1 MPGSRIV
8 LVLVLALGAVGLA
21 GCGGGGDEAA
31 TTDTETTAAPT
42 IPVGSTL
49 QASVGPGFEI
59 SLTSEAG
66 DDVTTLSAGEYTI
79 DVDDKSSAHNFHLTG
94 PGGVDEDSG
103 VNEIGSSTWTVTF
116 EEGSYHFQCDPHASS
131 MNGDFEVTTG

>member
-1 MPGSRIV
+1 M
-8 LVLVLALGAVGLA
+8 LALGSIGLV
-21 GCGGGGDEAA
+21 GCGGGDDKAG
-31 TTDTETTAAPT
+31 TTETETTAEPT

-59 SLTSEAG
+59 SLTGENG
-66 DDVTTLSAGEYTI
+66 DEVTTLAAGEYTI

-94 PGGVDEDSG
+94 SGVDEDSG

-116 EEGSYHFQCDPHASS
+116 EEGSYHFQCDPHASQ
-131 MNGDFEVTTG
+131 MNGDFEVTG

>member
-1 MPGSRIV
+1 MPGARIA
-8 LVLVLALGAVGLA
+8 LALVLALGSIGLV
-21 GCGGGGDEAA
+21 GCGGGDDEAG
-31 TTDTETTAAPT
+31 TTETETTAGPT

-59 SLTSEAG
+59 SLTSENG
-66 DDVTTLSAGEYTI
+66 DDVTTLAAGEYTI

-94 PGGVDEDSG
+94 SGVDEDSG

-116 EEGSYHFQCDPHASS
+116 EEGSYHFQCDPHASQ
-131 MNGDFEVTTG
+131 MNGDFEVTS